1 MDFKYALNPHPRQ
14 TDHEGLIPRNFFQVF
29 LCTHSFFLSSSNDS
43 TRKIMMRCCAISPTK
58 NAAKTWI
65 VNRISVTHLKISV
78 PWRTG
83 LWWRRWQPV
92 RSTTAARVWPRVH
105 VAVLCWIT
113 VMSTVAVGWG
123 SRVISIGILVNR
135 TVGSSIKRRSPV
147 ITRWNTSSWARATFC
162 KLRP

>member
-1 MDFKYALNPHPRQ
+1 MPWIHILVKQIMRAWYRGTFFK
-14 TDHEGLIPRNFFQVF
+14 
-29 LCTHSFFLSSSNDS
+29 SFYVHTLSLLSSSNDS
-43 TRKIMMRCCAISPTK
+43 TRKIMMRCCISPTK

-65 VNRISVTHLKISV
+65 VNWISVTHLKISV

-92 RSTTAARVWPRVH
+92 RSTTAARVWPGVH
-105 VAVLCWIT
+105 IAVLCWIT
-113 VMSTVAVGWG
+113 VMSTVAIGWG

-135 TVGSSIKRRSPV
+135 AVGSSIKRRSPI
-147 ITRWNTSSWARATFC
+147 ITRWSTSSWAWATFC